1 MPVRLNGQRYDC
13 GSVDEF
19 MQASHYEYHK
29 RLVV

>member
-1 MPVRLNGQRYDC
+1 MRFGLTGRLYDC

-19 MQASHYEYHK
+19 MQASHYEYQK